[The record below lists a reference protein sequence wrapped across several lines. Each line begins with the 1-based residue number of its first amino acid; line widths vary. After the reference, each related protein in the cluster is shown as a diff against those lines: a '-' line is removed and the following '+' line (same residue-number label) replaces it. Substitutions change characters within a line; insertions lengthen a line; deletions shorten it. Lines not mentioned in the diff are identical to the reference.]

1 MQITIAVPL
10 KADIVHS
17 MRFEISVSPEGE
29 SWSKSQLGEF
39 ANKRGVY
46 IHHSNGEIIYVG
58 KATKGDYGKFGERLR
73 RQFQYSAAGKIK
85 KLHEFLVSQK
95 HSIYTYFLEFHD
107 VDAMV
112 NAGSMTLSIERKA
125 LILEQVLIGIFNP
138 KGNAIEENPQQ
149 ES

>member
-1 MQITIAVPL
+1 MQIIIAVPL

-17 MRFEISVSPEGE
+17 LRFEISVAPQGS
-29 SWSKSQLGEF
+29 SWSKGQLGEF

-46 IHHSNGEIIYVG
+46 VHHSNGEIIYVG

-73 RQFQYSAAGKIK
+73 RQFQFTAAGRIK
-85 KLHEFLVSQK
+85 RLYEFLASQK
-95 HSIYTYFLEFHD
+95 HPIYTYFLEFQD

-138 KGNAIEENPQQ
+138 KGNAIEENLEQ